1 LYLPGYNYTL
11 ACGLIAEIT
20 THFSEKKNLLNR
32 PIVNGKILIANR
44 GEIAIRIMQAC
55 KDLGLD
61 YVVVYT
67 AADEDS
73 EHVRLNRDSKGNN
86 KMAWQVASYTD
97 PNDILAVADHT
108 ECTAIHPGY
117 GFFSEDF
124 RFARRVTVRD
134 RPLTFIGPNW
144 QVIKNLG
151 DKINTKKVAKS
162 LDIPVIP
169 GTDSPIYNE
178 MEAEEIADQL
188 LDDQKSQNIKYP
200 SILVKAAA
208 GGGGMGIE
216 EVSEIEQ
223 FRRVYRQVQNYA
235 KRQFGDAGVL
245 IEQCLRDY
253 NHLEVQLLCS
263 RHGERLHFGTR
274 NCTIQSTGRQKRV
287 EAAPGFDDSCFVYNF
302 DSSEVLERIVEYS
315 LKLASHVRYDNVGTW
330 EWIVAQDGQPYLLE
344 VNTRIQVENDIS
356 ARISYINGKHP
367 NLIREQIRLALG
379 DRIGF
384 TQHDIV
390 FNGASIELRIVAEDT
405 MRGFAPWIGTIE
417 KLKFPEYEWAAV
429 YTHVPFDKSYII
441 PSDFDPNL
449 ALVVLWGDS
458 IEAAKKRA
466 SKFLSETVIEGTDSK
481 GEPIITNMNYL
492 HNNLDRLLTF

>member
-1 LYLPGYNYTL
+1 V
-11 ACGLIAEIT
+11 
-20 THFSEKKNLLNR
+20 K
-32 PIVNGKILIANR
+32 GKILIANR
-44 GEIAIRIMQAC
+44 GEIATRIMQAC

-73 EHVRLNRDSKGNN
+73 EHVRLNRDSKGNSKN
-86 KMAWQVASYTD
+86 AWQITSYTD

-108 ECTAIHPGY
+108 DCTAIHPGY

-151 DKINTKKVAKS
+151 DKINTKKVAKALS
-162 LDIPVIP
+162 IPVIP

-188 LDDQKSQNIKYP
+188 LDDQKNQNIKNP

-263 RHGERLHFGTR
+263 RHGERVHFGTR

-287 EAAPGFDDSCFVYNF
+287 EASPGFDDSCFVYDF
-302 DSSEVLERIVEYS
+302 DSNEVLERIVNYS

-330 EWIVAQDGQPYLLE
+330 EWIVAQNGQPYLLE

-356 ARISYINGKHP
+356 ARISYIDGKHP
-367 NLIREQIRLALG
+367 NLIREQIRIALG

-384 TQHDIV
+384 SQDAIK

-405 MRGFAPWIGTIE
+405 RRGFAPWIGTIE
-417 KLKFPEYEWAAV
+417 KFNFPQHEWAAV
-429 YTHVPFDKSYII
+429 YTHVPFDRPYMI

-458 IEAAKKRA
+458 IQETKERA
-466 SKFLSETVIEGTDSK
+466 SQFLSETIIEGKNSK
-481 GEPIITNMNYL
+481 NEPIITNMEYL

>member
-1 LYLPGYNYTL
+1 M
-11 ACGLIAEIT
+11 
-20 THFSEKKNLLNR
+20 KD
-32 PIVNGKILIANR
+32 KILIANR

-73 EHVRLNRDSKGNN
+73 EHVRLTRSSKGSD
-86 KMAWQVASYTD
+86 KRAWQITSYTD

-108 ECTAIHPGY
+108 DCTAIHPGY

-162 LDIPVIP
+162 LEIPVIP
-169 GTDSPIYNE
+169 GTDGPLYNE
-178 MEAEEIADQL
+178 MEAEVIADQL
-188 LDDQKSQNIKYP
+188 LDEQKSQNIKNP
-200 SILVKAAA
+200 SVLVKAAA

-216 EVSEIEQ
+216 EVREIEQ

-274 NCTIQSTGRQKRV
+274 NCTIQSSGRQKRV
-287 EAAPGFDDSCFVYNF
+287 EAAPGFDDSCFAYDF
-302 DSSEVLERIVEYS
+302 DSNEVRESIVQYS

-330 EWIVAQDGQPYLLE
+330 EWIVAQNGRPYLLE

-356 ARISYINGKHP
+356 ARISYVNGKHP

-379 DRIGF
+379 ERIGF
-384 TQHDIV
+384 TQHDII
-390 FNGASIELRIVAEDT
+390 FKGASIELRIVAEDT
-405 MRGFAPWIGTIE
+405 KRGFAPWIGTIE
-417 KLKFPEYEWAAV
+417 KFKFPRYDWAAV
-429 YTHVPFDKSYII
+429 YTHVPFDRPYMI

-458 IEAAKKRA
+458 IQETKERA
-466 SKFLSETVIEGTDSK
+466 SKFMHETVIEGKNSK
-481 GEPIITNMNYL
+481 GESIITNMEYL